1 MLERGR
7 FDVFFA
13 GLILVWFVTT
23 GPRQVPAA
31 PTEHDE
37 RRMECE
43 ALYRAASTRVN
54 SNGAGGITWNAGGRF
69 GDQLIALSH
78 ALWVSIKTDRPL
90 IVRRFPYLE
99 ELAASCM
106 WPQFTP
112 WMRPQVTRWIH
123 KEGIGV
129 PDSMA
134 SRLLQ
139 LEYFP
144 EAIWEASKSEWALR
158 YFEVD
163 WEEPVFRSTMKR
175 AVTLRKPVHFPE
187 HPHGHLS
194 VALHWRTGGTF
205 DGCAVAV
212 DQRMKMPDPQFFIDA
227 LHLVQDLR
235 SGEPLYV
242 YLFTDHVDPN
252 ELADML
258 KEHCDG
264 IDVMIDFRRTGNRDD
279 QNVTRDFFHMQ
290 TFDVLIRSDSN
301 YSLLC
306 GRLVDYQLEI
316 YPLACTSPGQDP
328 APHVTRIGYSL
339 GPTAPPLDLSTQL
352 QPERYVNEIEP
363 KGRWARPLPA
373 GEEGRRPSVLGQR
386 KKAG

>member
-1 MLERGR
+1 MSQQGR
-7 FDVFFA
+7 LGCFVAEVLFA
-13 GLILVWFVTT
+13 GLVIM
-23 GPRQVPAA
+23 VPASFLA
-31 PTEHDE
+31 AMGFDARDME
-37 RRMECE
+37 RE
-43 ALYRAASTRVN
+43 AVCRTAANEVKA
-54 SNGAGGITWNAGGRF
+54 NGSGGITFNAGGRF

-78 ALWVSIKTDRPL
+78 ALWVSLKTDRPL

-99 ELAASCM
+99 ELVASRM
-106 WPQFTP
+106 WPQFTH
-112 WMRPQVTRWIH
+112 WMRPQVTRWVYR
-123 KEGIGV
+123 EGLGV
-129 PDSMA
+129 PSSLT

-139 LEYFP
+139 IEYFP
-144 EAIWEASKSEWALR
+144 DPIWEASKSEWAGR
-158 YFEVD
+158 YFAVD
-163 WEEPVFRSTMKR
+163 WDEPVFRSLMKR
-175 AVTLRKPVHFPE
+175 AVTLRKPIQFPE
-187 HPHGHLS
+187 QPHGCLS

-235 SGEPLYV
+235 PGEPLYV

-258 KEHCDG
+258 RAQCDDT
-264 IDVMIDFRRTGNRDD
+264 DVMFDFRLIGNRDD
-279 QNVTRDFFHMQ
+279 LNVTRDFFHMQ

-339 GPTAPPLDLSTQL
+339 GPTAPPLDSSIQL
-352 QPERYVNEIEP
+352 RPERYVNEIEP
-363 KGRWARPLPA
+363 KGRWARQLPV
-373 GEEGRRPSVLGQR
+373 GEEDKRPAIDGQR
-386 KKAG
+386 RNEG